1 MGSNP
6 SDYRGINLLSPISK
20 IIENI
25 LKIQILEFL
34 NINNLIELNHLGGIK
49 GRSSDHVLVNLH
61 QKLIKLRILGY
72 NVALVAIDQSIFFD
86 IINHKIL
93 FLKLKHLNFGTEI
106 LNIIISYMN
115 NRKQITTINTN
126 NSKILE
132 LGPYSVAQ
140 GSILS
145 GIFAM
150 LFTLDIHKV
159 SHSINHQ
166 NFNEYY
172 HCENPKNLIYVD
184 DVYTIVQTKNDDVW
198 PEVRKFISNMEN
210 YFEGNKLVINVDK
223 TQVMIIKNQTKN
235 KKKV

>member
-1 MGSNP
+1 M
-6 SDYRGINLLSPISK
+6 K
-20 IIENI
+20 
-25 LKIQILEFL
+25 Q
-34 NINNLIELNHLGGIK
+34 
-49 GRSSDHVLVNLH
+49 
-61 QKLIKLRILGY
+61 
-72 NVALVAIDQSIFFD
+72 
-86 IINHKIL
+86 
-93 FLKLKHLNFGTEI
+93 
-106 LNIIISYMN
+106 
-115 NRKQITTINTN
+115 RKQVTSINTN
-126 NSKILE
+126 NSDILE
-132 LGPYSVAQ
+132 LGSYSVAQ

-172 HCENPKNLIYVD
+172 QCENPKNLIYVD

-235 KKKV
+235 EKNTKKNIKDKNIKKIVKSTTIK